1 MRAEERPALLTMVAP
16 LDHAPTTPRGGSS
29 GFGRLGVCDAPG
41 VGMLRPVSRL
51 ATGGFETRPD
61 SPQEALMG
69 IMENVKNAVR
79 GRSDKVADAVDTAV
93 DKVDQRTKGKYR
105 DKLDSGA
112 GKVKETVTKLDP
124 EAERTAKTEGRTA
137 AGETSWDPT
146 DTGRSDRGPV
156 TGTPPPTGPDAST
169 GTGPD
174 PVAQSPASEPTSP
187 TTSGPGNENRGGTGP
202 LQ

>member
-1 MRAEERPALLTMVAP
+1 
-16 LDHAPTTPRGGSS
+16 
-29 GFGRLGVCDAPG
+29 
-41 VGMLRPVSRL
+41 
-51 ATGGFETRPD
+51 
-61 SPQEALMG
+61 MG

-79 GRSDKVADAVDTAV
+79 GRSGKVADAVDTAV

-124 EAERTAKTEGRTA
+124 EAEGTGTTEGRTA
-137 AGETSWDPT
+137 AGETSWDAT
-146 DTGRSDRGPV
+146 NSGRSDRGPV

-169 GTGPD
+169 GGGPD
-174 PVAQSPASEPTSP
+174 PATPSPRSEPASP
-187 TTSGPGNENRGGTGP
+187 TTGRAGSENRGGTGP